1 MVRQNIETVAGALEL
16 FVIRIVWEK
25 ILILLARVLPC
36 GCGAAILD
44 HNFFALE
51 AFYFLPRTFTLLLV
65 IIDRCATL
73 LLLGILEVGWNV

>member
-25 ILILLARVLPC
+25 ILILLARVLSC
-36 GCGAAILD
+36 AIHD
-44 HNFFALE
+44 HNLFALE

-65 IIDRCATL
+65 IIDRCAAL